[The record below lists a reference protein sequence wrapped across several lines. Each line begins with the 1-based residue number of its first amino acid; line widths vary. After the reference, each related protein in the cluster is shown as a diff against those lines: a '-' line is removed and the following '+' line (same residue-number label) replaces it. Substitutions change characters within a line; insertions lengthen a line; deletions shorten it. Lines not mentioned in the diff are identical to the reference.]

1 MGPELTEP
9 TDGWTLGHRPGLDL
23 VRGAA
28 VLLVVLGHTIHRWGV
43 GGAGRVGVAIF
54 FVLSGFLITR
64 LLLEERDRGRLSL
77 GGFYL
82 RRARRLLPALIVFLP
97 LAAYV
102 NDDLGLWVG
111 KPVIATLTYTANYA
125 SVRHGIEYGSFT
137 HIWSLSVEEHFYLV
151 WPALVLLLGR
161 RWLVPLCVAGAAVVA
176 VARYG
181 VADEGDLALA
191 FRATHLRLDAMLVGA
206 VLAVVVASLPR
217 PPKLLVLAALGGLVA
232 GCYATFLEDLLEW
245 GFVAIGLA
253 SAVLVAE
260 ALWWP
265 AGRWRWLAHVG
276 VISYGLY
283 LFHLPV
289 ALWLQSRDVSE
300 VVEPVA
306 TLAVSLVI
314 AELSYWLIERPLRH
328 GRRRTD
334 PQREAEPTV
343 AVS

>member
-1 MGPELTEP
+1 MVAVPR
-9 TDGWTLGHRPGLDL
+9 DGWSLGHRPGLDH

-28 VLLVVLGHTIHRWGV
+28 VLLVVFGHTIHRWGV

-64 LLLEERDRGRLSL
+64 LLLEERDRDRIRL
-77 GGFYL
+77 GAFYL
-82 RRARRLLPALIVFLP
+82 RRARRLLPALAVFIP

-102 NDDLGLWVG
+102 NDDLGLWVRQ
-111 KPVIATLTYTANYA
+111 PVVATLTYTANYA

-137 HIWSLSVEEHFYLV
+137 HLWSLAVEEHFYLV
-151 WPALVLLLGR
+151 WPALVLVLGR
-161 RWLVPLCVAGAAVVA
+161 RWLVPVCVAGIAAVA

-181 VADEGDLALA
+181 VAADGDQALA
-191 FRATHLRLDAMLVGA
+191 FRATHLRIDAMLFGA
-206 VLAVVVASLPR
+206 VLAVIVASVPR
-217 PPKLLVLAALGGLVA
+217 PPRVLVVAAVAALAA

-245 GFVAIGLA
+245 GFVGIGLA
-253 SAVLVAE
+253 SAVLVAD

-265 AGRWRWLAHVG
+265 AGRWRWLAHIG

-289 ALWLQSRDVSE
+289 ALWLQSRGVSE

-306 TLAVSLVI
+306 TLAVSTAL
-314 AELSYWLIERPLRH
+314 AEVSYWLVERPIRH
-328 GRRRTD
+328 RRRA
-334 PQREAEPTV
+334 RSEPETARAV
-343 AVS
+343 AG